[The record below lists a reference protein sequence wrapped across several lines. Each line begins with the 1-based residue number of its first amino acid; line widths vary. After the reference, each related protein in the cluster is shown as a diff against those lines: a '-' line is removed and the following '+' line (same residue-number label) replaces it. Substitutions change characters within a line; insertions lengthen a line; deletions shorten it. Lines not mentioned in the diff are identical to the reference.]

1 MSQLKWI
8 KTWSMVGSRIDIYL
22 FIWLY
27 IYICLGCG
35 RTKPL
40 ATLPHC
46 QITTLPPPPPS
57 QPPPPSSAAPIEKV
71 SVPSI
76 PACSHE
82 NINRKISKVIILNL
96 KWLIQ
101 TQAGQNILLGGRL
114 TVGPGSSFA
123 GSRRA
128 RSAFGQTCEQDSSQY
143 PLVMTNIA
151 IENDHL

>member
-1 MSQLKWI
+1 M
-8 KTWSMVGSRIDIYL
+8 
-22 FIWLY
+22 Y
-27 IYICLGCG
+27 IYIRLGCG

-76 PACSHE
+76 PACSHA

-96 KWLIQ
+96 KGLIQ
-101 TQAGQNILLGGRL
+101 TQAGQEH
-114 TVGPGSSFA
+114 
-123 GSRRA
+123 
-128 RSAFGQTCEQDSSQY
+128 SAERKASCGTWLFICWIKASKKRFSW
-143 PLVMTNIA
+143 PNM
-151 IENDHL
+151 